1 MRRCR
6 PQQGGGLPGA
16 RRHGPQ
22 PAWRGAA
29 LATAAWLSAGA
40 AGCAPAATD
49 GTFADQ
55 DVAAATGEDAAASD
69 VTTAASGLS
78 GQWAMVAEWSTC
90 VKVIDEIETRAWRL
104 LKVDAVHSANGL
116 LETRTLCEL
125 RLSPILGL
133 ATVVPQPLIDAHPQ
147 MKVESFV
154 LGGDAIG
161 AVYQG
166 GPEVQ
171 RFGINFTSPLTEPMP
186 TKEQTDDPRLEDTEN
201 DGKPGATF
209 TVGPSC
215 AIHIAQREVSGLQG
229 TIVAKGRIEGGG
241 IHQTEQVVFGSTKAI
256 CGQAFSTRANDAH
269 NRFVMV
275 RAEAFDDDGNGDVT
289 CAELRAHGEEIAAQS
304 KANDAS
310 CVQP

>member
-1 MRRCR
+1 MRPWPR
-6 PQQGGGLPGA
+6 PLRIARSHRRIRDSLGRVALISGTCVGA
-16 RRHGPQ
+16 GV
-22 PAWRGAA
+22 
-29 LATAAWLSAGA
+29 T
-40 AGCAPAATD
+40 GCAPAVTD
-49 GTFADQ
+49 GVFADQ
-55 DVAAATGEDAAASD
+55 DIAVPATGDATTSD
-69 VTTAASGLS
+69 ISTAASGLS

-104 LKVDAVHSANGL
+104 LLIDAVHSANGL
-116 LETRTLCEL
+116 RETRTLCEL

-133 ATVVPQPLIDAHPQ
+133 ATIVPQPLIDAHPK
-147 MKVESFV
+147 MEVESFV
-154 LGGDAIG
+154 LGGDAVG

-241 IHQTEQVVFGSTKAI
+241 VHQTEQVVFGSTKAI

-275 RAEAFDDDGNGDVT
+275 RAEAFDDDKDGKVT
-289 CAELRAHGEEIAAQS
+289 CAELRAHGEEIAPQP

-310 CVQP
+310 CLP